1 MNQDKTIAVIMT
13 AYNESEEWIRA
24 SIESVLNQTY
34 RNIKLYIML
43 DNPDNAVLHEIIC
56 RYALEDKRITY
67 IRNQKNMGLVAALNE
82 LITNVEEDIVARMDA
97 DDICIES
104 RIETEY
110 KFMMDNNL
118 DFVMCG
124 IDFICDDKRE
134 NGPDVPTIIG
144 KHFNDC
150 EKYGNFATHPT
161 WLLKKEIYDKLN
173 GYRNIKYCEDY
184 DFVLRAIQEGYRC
197 GRIADVLLLYR
208 VRESGISVSYAY
220 EQFEKAD
227 YMRNLYKKSQKLS
240 DVNPEEL
247 NNQFDN
253 NPDKKARFD
262 KAKLKLDS
270 FARDLYER
278 RLFSCLGNFISGFFA
293 DSIYRRLF
301 IYTFNNNLKTKA
313 IFKEARN

>member
-13 AYNESEEWIRA
+13 AYNESEDWIRA
-24 SIESVLNQTY
+24 SIESVLNHTY

-43 DNPDNAVLHEIIC
+43 DNPDNTLLHEIIC
-56 RYALEDKRITY
+56 RYALDDERITY
-67 IRNQKNMGLVAALNE
+67 IRNEHNMGLVAALNE
-82 LITNVEEDIVARMDA
+82 LLTNVEEDIVARMDA
-97 DDICIES
+97 DDICIED
-104 RIETEY
+104 RIEKEY
-110 KFMMDNNL
+110 AFMLEHNL

-134 NGPDVPTIIG
+134 NGPDVPTIMS
-144 KHFNDC
+144 KQFNEC

-161 WLLKKEIYDKLN
+161 WLLKKEIYDKLE
-173 GYRNIKYCEDY
+173 GYREIKYCEDY
-184 DFVLRAIQEGYRC
+184 DFVLRAIQDGYRC
-197 GRIADVLLLYR
+197 GRLADVLLLYR

-253 NPDKKARFD
+253 DTDNKARFD

-270 FARDLYER
+270 FARDLYEK
-278 RLFSCLGNFISGFFA
+278 RLLSCLANVISGFLTNA
-293 DSIYRRLF
+293 IYRRLF
-301 IYTFNNNLKTKA
+301 VYTFHNNIKTKA
-313 IFKEARN
+313 IFKAARN